1 MEDKLFEMTGYIA
14 RDKDGI
20 LTFFEREPKPDR
32 HGWLRGGMR
41 IELHYFDGYNQ
52 LIELQDSM
60 EKYESVK
67 VKLQINKV
75 R

>member
-1 MEDKLFEMTGYIA
+1 MEYKLFETTGYIA

-20 LTFFEREPKPDR
+20 LTFFENEPKPDR

-41 IELHYFDGYNQ
+41 IELHHFDGYNQ

-60 EKYESVK
+60 EKYGSVK
-67 VKLQINKV
+67 VNLQINKV
-75 R
+75 Q

>member
-1 MEDKLFEMTGYIA
+1 MEYKLFETTGYIA

-20 LTFFEREPKPDR
+20 LTFFENEPKPDR

-41 IELHYFDGYNQ
+41 IELHHFDGYNQ

-60 EKYESVK
+60 EKYGSVK
-67 VKLQINKV
+67 VNLQINKV
-75 R
+75 P

>member
-1 MEDKLFEMTGYIA
+1 MENSMFEQTGYIA
-14 RDKDGI
+14 KDKDGI

-32 HGWLRGGMR
+32 HGWLRGGGGMR

-52 LIELQDSM
+52 LISLQDSM
-60 EKYESVK
+60 ESTNRLKSNY
-67 VKLQINKV
+67 